1 MLFKAR
7 NLKLQNVLDALIP
20 FLKQSPSPS
29 PMILEYFKETMIT
42 LWLVDPKHVN
52 ATIRTICSSF
62 PPSNHNQFRVA
73 TEICSLYLQNLW
85 AEQYPEEWSDS
96 IGLNS
101 NPPSDAVVPSLRFI
115 LSGVVE
121 NLAFLRRRRAA
132 AATTGSAGRNVL
144 DAVREVVGA
153 ERAVEQCV
161 AALRAIFAAE
171 GFLDRMPAIA
181 AADEEGWAA
190 LRVRRRRD
198 PPP

>member
-1 MLFKAR
+1 M
-7 NLKLQNVLDALIP
+7 
-20 FLKQSPSPS
+20 
-29 PMILEYFKETMIT
+29 
-42 LWLVDPKHVN
+42 
-52 ATIRTICSSF
+52 
-62 PPSNHNQFRVA
+62 
-73 TEICSLYLQNLW
+73 
-85 AEQYPEEWSDS
+85 
-96 IGLNS
+96 
-101 NPPSDAVVPSLRFI
+101 PSLRFI

-132 AATTGSAGRNVL
+132 AAAAGIAGRNVL
-144 DAVREVVGA
+144 DSVREVVGA